1 MNGVPMMIFQLL
13 LSLSFLVI
21 IHECGHFFPAKWF
34 KTRVEKFYLFFD
46 PWFSLFKTKKGD
58 TEYGVGWLPLGG
70 YVKISGMVD
79 ESFDTEKLK
88 EEPKPWEFRSKPAW
102 QRLIIMLGGVTVNFI
117 AGFLLFA
124 FILGKWGEEY
134 MPASY
139 VKEGIYAD
147 SLGKIMGLRD
157 GDKILK
163 VGNKD
168 FINFDERILKRE
180 IIINGTKSILVER
193 DGQQVNVEVP
203 EGFSQV
209 LSAHKNKGA
218 ALISPRVGIIVGSFA
233 DKSPAREAGLL
244 LNDRIISIDS
254 HSTRYIYDYVKL
266 NKENIKPGDTVSLI
280 VSRNFEE
287 KAFRF
292 ATTSEKKMGVGI
304 IPDIKTERKKYG
316 FFEAFPAGVNKGIG
330 FLGDQIKAFGQMF
343 KGKVKA
349 SESLGGFASITSLFP
364 KTWDWEDFL
373 RITAV
378 LSLILGFMN
387 LLPIPGL
394 DGGHV
399 IFLLFEMISGRKL
412 SDKFVEKATMVG
424 FVLLIALMI
433 YANGLDVFR
442 FLKK

>member
-1 MNGVPMMIFQLL
+1 MTGIPIMIIQLL

-58 TEYGVGWLPLGG
+58 TEYGIGWLPLGG

-88 EEPKPWEFRSKPAW
+88 EEPKPYEFRSKPAW

-124 FILGKWGEEY
+124 FVLGTWGEEY
-134 MPASY
+134 LPTSS
-139 VKEGIYAD
+139 VKHGIYTD
-147 SLGKIMGLRD
+147 SLGRVLGLQD

-163 VGNKD
+163 VGD
-168 FINFDERILKRE
+168 HEFVEFDNRVLRRGIV
-180 IIINGTKSILVER
+180 INGAKTITVER
-193 DGQQVNVEVP
+193 DGQIIDLAMEDRFIHNLSSNKYKNEFLILPRIPIKIARFP
-203 EGFSQV
+203 E
-209 LSAHKNKGA
+209 N
-218 ALISPRVGIIVGSFA
+218 
-233 DKSPAREAGLL
+233 SPAKNAGLEVG
-244 LNDRIISIDS
+244 DEFISINGK
-254 HSTRYIYDYVKL
+254 STRFANEFYPIVKEFKGSPL
-266 NKENIKPGDTVSLI
+266 TIRVK
-280 VSRNFEE
+280 RQQEE
-287 KAFRF
+287 KEFTFNANQDGTIG
-292 ATTSEKKMGVGI
+292 AYIEPMVQM
-304 IPDIKTERKKYG
+304 ERRKYG
-316 FFEAFPAGVNKGIG
+316 FFEAIPAGVNKGLG

-343 KGKVKA
+343 KGKIKA

-364 KTWDWEDFL
+364 GTWQWEDFI
-373 RITAV
+373 RITAI

-399 IFLLFEMISGRKL
+399 LFLLFEMVTGKKL
-412 SDKFVEKATMVG
+412 SDKFIEQATMVG
-424 FVLLIALMI
+424 FILLIALMV

>member
-1 MNGVPMMIFQLL
+1 MTGVPIMILQLL

-46 PWFSLFKTKKGD
+46 PYFSLFKKQKGE
-58 TEYGVGWLPLGG
+58 TEYGIGWLPLGG
-70 YVKISGMVD
+70 YVKIAGMVD

-124 FILGKWGEEY
+124 LVLGIWGEDY
-134 MPASY
+134 IPMAS
-139 VKEGIYAD
+139 VKDGIYTD
-147 SLGKIMGLRD
+147 SLAFAMGLRD
-157 GDKILK
+157 GDIITKI
-163 VGNKD
+163 GEKD
-168 FINFDERILKRE
+168 FPNLDPRIIRKE
-180 IIINGTKSILVER
+180 IVINGANSITVQR
-193 DGQQVNVEVP
+193 GGVIQKIDIDKHFIND
-203 EGFSQV
+203 
-209 LSAHKNKGA
+209 LSSHKYKDA
-218 ALISPRVGIIVGSFA
+218 AIVGPRVTMTIDSFGA
-233 DKSPAREAGLL
+233 NSPARMAGVQKGDKLL
-244 LNDRIISIDS
+244 SINSLPAKYAHEYIKIKKFKSSDS
-254 HSTRYIYDYVKL
+254 ITLRL
-266 NKENIKPGDTVSLI
+266 
-280 VSRNFEE
+280 SRNLEE
-287 KAFRF
+287 KEIKFTANPDG
-292 ATTSEKKMGVGI
+292 TMGIYLGKDLKIEK
-304 IPDIKTERKKYG
+304 RKFG
-316 FFEAFPAGVNKGIG
+316 FFESIPAGITKGLG
-330 FLGDQIKAFGQMF
+330 FLSDQVKGFGQMF

-364 KTWDWEDFL
+364 DQWHWEDFI

-399 IFLLFEMISGRKL
+399 IFLLFEMITGKKL

-424 FVLLIALMI
+424 FILLIALMI

>member
-1 MNGVPMMIFQLL
+1 MTGIPIMIIQLL

-58 TEYGVGWLPLGG
+58 TEYGIGWLPLGG

-88 EEPKPWEFRSKPAW
+88 EEPKPYEFRSKPAW

-124 FILGKWGEEY
+124 FVLGKWGEEY
-134 MPASY
+134 LPTSA
-139 VKEGIYAD
+139 VQNGIYTD
-147 SLGKIMGLRD
+147 SLGRVLGLRD
-157 GDKILK
+157 GDKIVK
-163 VGNKD
+163 VGD
-168 FINFDERILKRE
+168 HEFVEFDNRMLKRG
-180 IIINGTKSILVER
+180 IVINGAKTITVER
-193 DGQQVNVEVP
+193 DGQVIDLVMEDRFIQD
-203 EGFSQV
+203 
-209 LSAHKNKGA
+209 LSNYKYKNEY
-218 ALISPRVGIIVGSFA
+218 LIGPRVPIKVAGFPENSPSQNAGLEVGDEFLTINGQ
-233 DKSPAREAGLL
+233 PARFANEFYPLLKASKNLPLTVKVKRAG
-244 LNDRIISIDS
+244 
-254 HSTRYIYDYVKL
+254 
-266 NKENIKPGDTVSLI
+266 G
-280 VSRNFEE
+280 EE
-287 KAFRF
+287 KEFTFTAN
-292 ATTSEKKMGVGI
+292 
-304 IPDIKTERKKYG
+304 PDGTIGAILERMIKTERRKYG
-316 FFEAFPAGVNKGIG
+316 FFEAIPAGVNKGLG

-343 KGKVKA
+343 RGKIKA

-364 KTWDWEDFL
+364 DTWQWEDFI
-373 RITAV
+373 RITAI

-399 IFLLFEMISGRKL
+399 LFLLFEMVTGKKL
-412 SDKFVEKATMVG
+412 SDKFVEQATMVG

>member
-1 MNGVPMMIFQLL
+1 MTGVPIMIIQLL

-46 PWFSLFKTKKGD
+46 PWFSIFRTKKGD
-58 TEYGVGWLPLGG
+58 TEYGIGWLPLGG

-124 FILGKWGEEY
+124 LILGIWGEQY
-134 MPASY
+134 LPNNS
-139 VKEGIYAD
+139 VSEGIVTD
-147 SLGKIMGLRD
+147 SIAREIGLRD

-163 VGNKD
+163 VGDKE
-168 FINFDERILKRE
+168 FTRFEPMVLRKQIGIN
-180 IIINGTKSILVER
+180 NANSITVIR
-193 DGQQVNVEVP
+193 DGQQVSIPVDERWASDLSGNKFKDFDLIGPRALATISAVEDNAP
-203 EGFSQV
+203 AQKAGILAGDQ
-209 LSAHKNKGA
+209 
-218 ALISPRVGIIVGSFA
+218 LIAINDQPAKYWHEYRKIQRRAKSDSII
-233 DKSPAREAGLL
+233 
-244 LNDRIISIDS
+244 
-254 HSTRYIYDYVKL
+254 
-266 NKENIKPGDTVSLI
+266 IK
-280 VSRNFEE
+280 VSRNQEE
-287 KAFRF
+287 KTFPVLSRGDGTIGF
-292 ATTSEKKMGVGI
+292 TIENNLKIDTT
-304 IPDIKTERKKYG
+304 KYG
-316 FFEAFPAGVNKGIG
+316 FFEAIPAGVTKGMIFMG
-330 FLGDQIKAFGQMF
+330 DYLKSLGNIF
-343 KGKVKA
+343 KGKTKA
-349 SESLGGFASITSLFP
+349 SESLGGFASITKLFP
-364 KTWDWEDFL
+364 KVWDWEQFI

-378 LSLILGFMN
+378 LSLILAVMN

-399 IFLLFEMISGRKL
+399 IFLLFEMVTGKKL

-424 FVLLIALMI
+424 FFLLIALMV

-442 FLKK
+442 IFKK

>member
-1 MNGVPMMIFQLL
+1 MTGIPIMILQLI

-46 PWFSLFKTKKGD
+46 PWFSLFRTKKGD
-58 TEYGVGWLPLGG
+58 TEYGIGWLPLGG

-124 FILGKWGEEY
+124 LVLGIWGEEY
-134 MPASY
+134 LPARS
-139 VKEGIYAD
+139 VQNGIYTD
-147 SLGKIMGLRD
+147 SLARVIGLKD

-163 VGNKD
+163 VGTVD
-168 FINFDERILKRE
+168 FDIFNARILLRE
-180 IIINGTKSILVER
+180 VVINGAKTITVER
-193 DGQQVNVEVP
+193 EGQTIDLVMEDRFVHE
-203 EGFSQV
+203 
-209 LSAHKNKGA
+209 LSKNKHKS
-218 ALISPRVGIIVGSFA
+218 ALLFGPRVPVKIDRFS
-233 DKSPAREAGLL
+233 DSSPAQSAGLL
-244 LNDRIISIDS
+244 A
-254 HSTRYIYDYVKL
+254 
-266 NKENIKPGDTVSLI
+266 GDEIVSLNGTPMYFNDLTKTL
-280 VSRNFEE
+280 RQL
-287 KAFRF
+287 KD
-292 ATTSEKKMGVGI
+292 TSVTLAVKRGQEVMDFTFKTSAEGTIGVYTVPVI
-304 IPDIKTERKKYG
+304 AMERKKYG
-316 FFEAFPAGVNKGIG
+316 ILESIPAGINKGLG

-343 KGKVKA
+343 RGKIKA

-364 KTWDWEDFL
+364 DTWNWEDFI
-373 RITAV
+373 RITAI

-399 IFLLFEMISGRKL
+399 VFLLFELVTGKKL
-412 SDKFVEKATMVG
+412 SDKFIEKATLVG
-424 FVLLIALMI
+424 FILLIALMI

>member
-280 VSRNFEE
+280 VSRNLEE

-292 ATTSEKKMGVGI
+292 ATTSEKKMGIGI

-330 FLGDQIKAFGQMF
+330 FLGDQIKAC
-343 KGKVKA
+343 
-349 SESLGGFASITSLFP
+349 LLYTSI
-364 KTWDWEDFL
+364 
-373 RITAV
+373 
-378 LSLILGFMN
+378 
-387 LLPIPGL
+387 
-394 DGGHV
+394 
-399 IFLLFEMISGRKL
+399 
-412 SDKFVEKATMVG
+412 
-424 FVLLIALMI
+424 
-433 YANGLDVFR
+433 
-442 FLKK
+442 

>member
-1 MNGVPMMIFQLL
+1 MCI
-13 LSLSFLVI
+13 
-21 IHECGHFFPAKWF
+21 
-34 KTRVEKFYLFFD
+34 
-46 PWFSLFKTKKGD
+46 
-58 TEYGVGWLPLGG
+58 
-70 YVKISGMVD
+70 
-79 ESFDTEKLK
+79 
-88 EEPKPWEFRSKPAW
+88 
-102 QRLIIMLGGVTVNFI
+102 
-117 AGFLLFA
+117 
-124 FILGKWGEEY
+124 
-134 MPASY
+134 
-139 VKEGIYAD
+139 
-147 SLGKIMGLRD
+147 RD
-157 GDKILK
+157 
-163 VGNKD
+163 
-168 FINFDERILKRE
+168 R
-180 IIINGTKSILVER
+180 
-193 DGQQVNVEVP
+193 
-203 EGFSQV
+203 
-209 LSAHKNKGA
+209 
-218 ALISPRVGIIVGSFA
+218 ISPRVGIIVGSFA

-244 LNDRIISIDS
+244 LNDRIISIDG

-280 VSRNFEE
+280 VSRNLEE

-292 ATTSEKKMGVGI
+292 ATTSEKKMGTGI

>member
-1 MNGVPMMIFQLL
+1 MTGIPMMILQLL

-46 PWFSLFKTKKGD
+46 PWFSLFKFKKGE
-58 TEYGVGWLPLGG
+58 TEYGIGWLPLGG

-88 EEPKPWEFRSKPAW
+88 EEPKPYEFRSKPAW

-124 FILGKWGEEY
+124 FVLFKWGDEFI
-134 MPASY
+134 PNAAL
-139 VKEGIYAD
+139 KNGIYTD
-147 SLGKIMGLRD
+147 SLARAIGLKD
-157 GDKILK
+157 GDHILK
-163 VGNKD
+163 VGDKN
-168 FINFDERILKRE
+168 FINFDSRVIRRE
-180 IIINGTKSILVER
+180 IVINGVTTMTVQR
-193 DGQQVNVEVP
+193 DGQPITIPIQDRFTQE
-203 EGFSQV
+203 
-209 LSAHKNKGA
+209 LSSHKYKNA
-218 ALISPRVGIIVGSFA
+218 SLIGPRVSYKVAKFPEA
-233 DKSPAREAGLL
+233 SPAQNAGMMVGDVIIGINDQPTLYAHEVTKA
-244 LNDRIISIDS
+244 LNDKKGDSIRVKV
-254 HSTRYIYDYVKL
+254 TRNL
-266 NKENIKPGDTVSLI
+266 
-280 VSRNFEE
+280 EE
-287 KAFRF
+287 KDFVFALTKDKNMGAFLE
-292 ATTSEKKMGVGI
+292 TDLKI
-304 IPDIKTERKKYG
+304 ERKKYG
-316 FFEAFPAGVNKGIG
+316 FVESFPAGIKKGVG
-330 FLGDQIKAFGQMF
+330 FLSDQIKAFGRMF
-343 KGKVKA
+343 KNEIKA
-349 SESLGGFASITSLFP
+349 KDSLGGFASITSLFP
-364 KTWDWEDFL
+364 ETWDWEDFI

-378 LSLILGFMN
+378 LSLVLGFMN

-412 SDKFVEKATMVG
+412 SDKFIEKATMVG

>member
-1 MNGVPMMIFQLL
+1 MTGIPIMILQLL

-58 TEYGVGWLPLGG
+58 TEYGIGWLPLGG

-88 EEPKPWEFRSKPAW
+88 EEPKPYEFRSKPAW

-124 FILGKWGEEY
+124 FVLGKWGEEY
-134 MPASY
+134 LPNSS
-139 VKEGIYAD
+139 VQHGIFTD
-147 SLGKIMGLRD
+147 SLGRVLGLQD

-163 VGNKD
+163 VGD
-168 FINFDERILKRE
+168 LEFVEFDSRVLRRGIV
-180 IIINGTKSILVER
+180 INGAKTITVER
-193 DGQQVNVEVP
+193 NGQTVDLVMEDRFIQN
-203 EGFSQV
+203 
-209 LSAHKNKGA
+209 LSSNKYKNEY
-218 ALISPRVGIIVGSFA
+218 LIGPRIPVKINRFP
-233 DKSPAREAGLL
+233 DKSPAKDAGMEAGDEILTI
-244 LNDRIISIDS
+244 NGKSARFANEFYGVVKEFKDS
-254 HSTRYIYDYVKL
+254 TLTIKVK
-266 NKENIKPGDTVSLI
+266 
-280 VSRNFEE
+280 RNQEE
-287 KAFRF
+287 KEFVF
-292 ATTSEKKMGVGI
+292 LGN
-304 IPDIKTERKKYG
+304 PDGTIGAYVEPMITTERRKYS
-316 FFEAFPAGVNKGIG
+316 FFEAIPAGINKGLG

-343 KGKVKA
+343 KGKIKA

-364 KTWDWEDFL
+364 DTWQWEDFI
-373 RITAV
+373 RITAI

-399 IFLLFEMISGRKL
+399 IFLLFEMVTGKKL
-412 SDKFVEKATMVG
+412 SDKFIEKATMVG
-424 FVLLIALMI
+424 FVLLIGLMI

>member
-1 MNGVPMMIFQLL
+1 MTGIPIMILQLI

-58 TEYGVGWLPLGG
+58 TEYGIGWLPLGG

-124 FILGKWGEEY
+124 LVLGIWGEEY
-134 MPASY
+134 LPARS
-139 VKEGIYAD
+139 VQNGIYTD
-147 SLGKIMGLRD
+147 SLARVIGLKD

-163 VGNKD
+163 IGSVD
-168 FINFDERILKRE
+168 FDIFDPRILRRE
-180 IIINGTKSILVER
+180 VVINGAKTITVER
-193 DGQQVNVEVP
+193 DGQSIDLAMEDRFVHD
-203 EGFSQV
+203 
-209 LSAHKNKGA
+209 LSSNKHKSA
-218 ALISPRVGIIVGSFA
+218 FLIGPRVPVKIDRFTDS
-233 DKSPAREAGLL
+233 SPAQSAGL
-244 LNDRIISIDS
+244 
-254 HSTRYIYDYVKL
+254 TA
-266 NKENIKPGDTVSLI
+266 GDEIVSLNGTPMFI
-280 VSRNFEE
+280 NDLTKTLRQLKDTSVTMVVRRGQEE
-287 KAFRF
+287 MAFTF
-292 ATTSEKKMGVGI
+292 KTSADGTIGAYTVPVISM
-304 IPDIKTERKKYG
+304 ERKKYT
-316 FFEAFPAGVNKGIG
+316 FLESIPAGVNKGLG

-343 KGKVKA
+343 RGKIKA
-349 SESLGGFASITSLFP
+349 SESLGGFASITGLFP
-364 KTWDWEDFL
+364 DTWNWEDFI
-373 RITAV
+373 RITAI

-399 IFLLFEMISGRKL
+399 VFLLFELVTGKKL
-412 SDKFVEKATMVG
+412 SDKFIEKATLIG
-424 FVLLIALMI
+424 FILLIALMI

>member
-1 MNGVPMMIFQLL
+1 MTGIPIMIIQLI

-46 PWFSLFKTKKGD
+46 PWFSLFRTKKGD
-58 TEYGVGWLPLGG
+58 TEYGIGWLPLGG
-70 YVKISGMVD
+70 YVKIAGMVD

-124 FILGKWGEEY
+124 LVLGIWGEEY
-134 MPASY
+134 LPSRS
-139 VKEGIYAD
+139 VPNGIFTD
-147 SLGKIMGLRD
+147 SLGRVIGLKD

-163 VGNKD
+163 VGTVD
-168 FINFDERILKRE
+168 FDIFDHRMLRRE
-180 IIINGTKSILVER
+180 VVINGAKTITVER
-193 DGQQVNVEVP
+193 DGQVIDLPMEDRFIHDLSSNKNKNSTLIGPRVP
-203 EGFSQV
+203 VKIDRFSESSPAQAAGLAVGDEIVSLNGTPMFINDLTKTLRQLKDSSVTLVIKRGGQELPFTFKTSAEGTIGAYTLPV
-209 LSAHKNKGA
+209 LS
-218 ALISPRVGIIVGSFA
+218 V
-233 DKSPAREAGLL
+233 
-244 LNDRIISIDS
+244 
-254 HSTRYIYDYVKL
+254 
-266 NKENIKPGDTVSLI
+266 
-280 VSRNFEE
+280 
-287 KAFRF
+287 
-292 ATTSEKKMGVGI
+292 
-304 IPDIKTERKKYG
+304 ERKKYG
-316 FFEAFPAGVNKGIG
+316 FMESIPAGINKGLG
-330 FLGDQIKAFGQMF
+330 FLSDQIKAFGQMF
-343 KGKVKA
+343 KGKIKA

-364 KTWDWEDFL
+364 DTWSWEDFI
-373 RITAV
+373 RITAI

-399 IFLLFEMISGRKL
+399 VFLLFELVTGKKL
-412 SDKFVEKATMVG
+412 SDKFIEKATLVG
-424 FVLLIALMI
+424 FILLIALMI